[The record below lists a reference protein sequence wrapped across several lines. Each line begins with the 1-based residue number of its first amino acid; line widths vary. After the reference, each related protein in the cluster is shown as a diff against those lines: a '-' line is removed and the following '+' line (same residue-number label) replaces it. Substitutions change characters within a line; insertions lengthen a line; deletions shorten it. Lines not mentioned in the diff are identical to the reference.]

1 MWCPSWCSSICCY
14 NMIRN
19 FRSSTKDWSR
29 WTTVFLFYIF
39 WIILWCSFWFYF
51 ISNYFW
57 DLMQQPWLFIW
68 ILEQL
73 LFLQVLIKRKS
84 IKDIKDALWESL
96 LTIFRNVRWN
106 SITSSL
112 YKIQDMTFLWYIAFC
127 DEVLNKAWIS
137 TTLNHIHTA
146 GTQNQIIFMTLLWE
160 DGLKNVV
167 VLGEKRGSIH
177 ADSIKTLK
185 QKSDT
190 KFPSILRESK

>member
-1 MWCPSWCSSICCY
+1 MWRPSWCSSICCY

-19 FRSSTKDWSR
+19 FRSSTEDWPR

-39 WIILWCSFWFYF
+39 LSILWCSFWSYF

-96 LTIFRNVRWN
+96 LTIFSLCKLKFHHKFSLQDTRHDIPMVHCFLRWSTKQSMGINNIKPHTYSRHAKPDNFHDIAVRRW
-106 SITSSL
+106 S
-112 YKIQDMTFLWYIAFC
+112 
-127 DEVLNKAWIS
+127 
-137 TTLNHIHTA
+137 
-146 GTQNQIIFMTLLWE
+146 
-160 DGLKNVV
+160 
-167 VLGEKRGSIH
+167 
-177 ADSIKTLK
+177 
-185 QKSDT
+185 
-190 KFPSILRESK
+190 